1 MTNEEKR
8 KSEVTPAT
16 NRSRKG
22 ESRNNQSPEKGKT
35 GQQKH
40 LIGERMRRNNQSPE
54 IQKTERE
61 THAIQRKK
69 QQNSCKK
76 TRGRIKSH
84 KKEKQGTNGQRE
96 ESQEKDHFKKNTD
109 KDVKELLSDE
119 TISKA
124 IAKVLAFL
132 H

>member
-54 IQKTERE
+54 KQKTKREKNMRFRKRRVEIAATNRERRRSCE
-61 THAIQRKK
+61 EERQAKK
-69 QQNSCKK
+69 
-76 TRGRIKSH
+76 
-84 KKEKQGTNGQRE
+84 GQ
-96 ESQEKDHFKKNTD
+96 
-109 KDVKELLSDE
+109 L
-119 TISKA
+119 
-124 IAKVLAFL
+124 
-132 H
+132 